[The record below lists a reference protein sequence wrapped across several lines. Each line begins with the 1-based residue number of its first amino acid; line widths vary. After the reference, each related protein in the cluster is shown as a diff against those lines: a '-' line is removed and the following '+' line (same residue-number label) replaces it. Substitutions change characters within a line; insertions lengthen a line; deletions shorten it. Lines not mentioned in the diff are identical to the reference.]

1 MSRAFLPRLR
11 RVLLSILAM
20 TSWGVSHAEGEAQA
34 SSNPAPASQS
44 DSVLADSV
52 LADSVLARGQ
62 YLAAIG
68 NCVSC
73 HTVAGRVKLAGGV
86 PFETPFGVIYSTN
99 ITPDPDTG
107 IGKWTAAQFRRA
119 MHEGIAADGSHLFP
133 AFPYTAFTK
142 VADEDVDAIY
152 AYLRSVPAVKY
163 SPPPNGLLL
172 RMRWPMAVWNALFFE
187 PGRYRADAARDE
199 PWNRGAYLTEG
210 LGHCSACHTP
220 RNALMAEMKDRK
232 YAGGAIHEKVAPDKV
247 RRWSAVNL
255 TQAKHGLAAWSVAD
269 LDKYLRTGFSPR
281 AGTFGPMNE
290 VIVNSLIHLT
300 PQDSK
305 AMAVYLKSL
314 PALPYEGPTPSPEQV
329 TAGKG
334 IYDDRCEK
342 CHGRSGRGGI
352 FSGPPLAGSAI
363 AQSEDPASLINVLIY
378 GPDMPKSVKF
388 GAWETM
394 PAYGKKLTDE
404 QIAAVSNFV
413 RGSWGN
419 AAPPVTVEQV
429 AEQR

>member
-1 MSRAFLPRLR
+1 MSRSIG
-11 RVLLSILAM
+11 LLSARLLFTILAM
-20 TSWGVSHAEGEAQA
+20 MPWGARHAQSEAQA
-34 SSNPAPASQS
+34 SSYPNSALRS
-44 DSVLADSV
+44 
-52 LADSVLARGQ
+52 DSVLARGQ

-73 HTVAGRVKLAGGV
+73 HTVAGAAQLAGGV

-99 ITPDPDTG
+99 ITPDSNTG
-107 IGKWTAAQFRRA
+107 IGSWSAADFRRA

-142 VADEDVDAIY
+142 VSDEDVDAIY

-163 SPPPNGLLL
+163 TPPTNGLLF
-172 RMRWPMAVWNALFFE
+172 RIRWPMAIWNALFFE
-187 PGRYRADAARDE
+187 PGRYRPNAARDDQ
-199 PWNRGAYLTEG
+199 WNRGAYLTEG

-220 RNALMAEMKDRK
+220 RNALMAEMKERK
-232 YAGGAIHEKVAPDKV
+232 YAGGTIQEVVAADKV

-281 AGTFGPMNE
+281 AGTFGPMND
-290 VIVNSLIHLT
+290 VIVSSLVHLI

-394 PAYGKKLTDE
+394 PAYGEKLTDE
-404 QIAAVSNFV
+404 QIAAVSNFI